1 MHPPI
6 TPESLK
12 LQREIREFRGTRR
25 TVVLATVD
33 GHGLPDA
40 SYAPCLDDAEGN
52 VYIFVSALARH
63 TRNLLA
69 DARVSVLFI
78 EDEGATAHV
87 FARRRLT
94 LECSAT
100 PIAREHP
107 DWAGVLDGM
116 TERLGELVGTLRH
129 LADFQLFRLTPRCAT
144 YVRGF
149 GQTFRFEGEGL
160 KQVSRVGPDRQP
172 PERVV

>member
-1 MHPPI
+1 MPPPAS
-6 TPESLK
+6 PETVE
-12 LQREIREFRGTRR
+12 LQREVRDFRATRR
-25 TVVLATVD
+25 AVMLATTD
-33 GHGLPDA
+33 GQGLPDA

-78 EDEGATAHV
+78 EDEGEAGNV

-94 LECSAT
+94 LECTAV
-100 PIAREHP
+100 PVARAHP
-107 DWAGVLDGM
+107 DWVGIIDGM
-116 TERLGELVGTLRH
+116 AGRLGEMVGTLRQ
-129 LADFQLFRLTPRCAT
+129 LADFQLFRLMPHRAT

-149 GQTFRFEGEGL
+149 GQTYRFEGEGL
-160 KQVSRVGPDRQP
+160 KQISRVRPDKP
-172 PERVV
+172 PPD